1 MRLGRRAPSSPTA
14 TPGASLPLRAQALVP
29 FALALALVV
38 AFAAVGAALVA
49 RSAVDRELGA
59 QAGTA
64 RHLVVGQLETTR
76 QRLSAEVAELG
87 DGQARGSGRPL
98 EEQLM
103 AFSRREKLTLAAA
116 IDEGGAP
123 VGDGRLAWAR
133 LPFARALSE
142 QARRAGKPISG
153 TGRSKQDEPF
163 VLSVAHDRSGRTF
176 VVGRSVDRRMLTEV
190 ESNLTVEEISD
201 NLNQLA
207 GRMARIA
214 SGRSAPFQKIHDQLI
229 RESRPGLMAGWRLLL
244 ARMRRRSQQKG
255 EWENLLRLV
264 PKEEQQE
271 LQELLVASR
280 QRKEFL
286 LRLIYQQRY
295 KNILEFWLYIHVP
308 FTIALLVFAVL
319 HLVGVFY
326 YGRIVW

>member
-1 MRLGRRAPSSPTA
+1 MPIARSGVLWRRIFVILLIA
-14 TPGASLPLRAQALVP
+14 TGASYFYYQSKEFPHGGTRWGLAYGIAGLLLILLLAFFGVRKRWYRSTWGTVEQWLQSHIWLGV
-29 FALALALVV
+29 LALIVLV
-38 AFAAVGAALVA
+38 FHTGMRFHDKIAVTTLV
-49 RSAVDRELGA
+49 L
-59 QAGTA
+59 TA
-64 RHLVVGQLETTR
+64 IV
-76 QRLSAEVAELG
+76 
-87 DGQARGSGRPL
+87 
-98 EEQLM
+98 
-103 AFSRREKLTLAAA
+103 
-116 IDEGGAP
+116 
-123 VGDGRLAWAR
+123 
-133 LPFARALSE
+133 
-142 QARRAGKPISG
+142 
-153 TGRSKQDEPF
+153 
-163 VLSVAHDRSGRTF
+163 VLSGIFGAVLYAT
-176 VVGRSVDRRMLTEV
+176 VPRMLTEV

>member
-1 MRLGRRAPSSPTA
+1 M
-14 TPGASLPLRAQALVP
+14 
-29 FALALALVV
+29 LALIVLV
-38 AFAAVGAALVA
+38 FHTGMRFHDKIAVTTLV
-49 RSAVDRELGA
+49 L
-59 QAGTA
+59 TA
-64 RHLVVGQLETTR
+64 IV
-76 QRLSAEVAELG
+76 
-87 DGQARGSGRPL
+87 
-98 EEQLM
+98 
-103 AFSRREKLTLAAA
+103 
-116 IDEGGAP
+116 
-123 VGDGRLAWAR
+123 
-133 LPFARALSE
+133 
-142 QARRAGKPISG
+142 
-153 TGRSKQDEPF
+153 
-163 VLSVAHDRSGRTF
+163 VLSGIFGAVLYAT
-176 VVGRSVDRRMLTEV
+176 VPRMLTEV

>member
-1 MRLGRRAPSSPTA
+1 VILLIA
-14 TPGASLPLRAQALVP
+14 TGASYFYYQSKEFPHGGSRWGLAYGIAG
-29 FALALALVV
+29 LALILLLAFFGVRKRWYRSTWGTVEQWLQSHIWLGVLALIVLVFHTGMRFHDKIAVTTLVLTAVV
-38 AFAAVGAALVA
+38 VFSGIFGAVLYATV
-49 RSAVDRELGA
+49 
-59 QAGTA
+59 
-64 RHLVVGQLETTR
+64 
-76 QRLSAEVAELG
+76 
-87 DGQARGSGRPL
+87 P
-98 EEQLM
+98 
-103 AFSRREKLTLAAA
+103 
-116 IDEGGAP
+116 
-123 VGDGRLAWAR
+123 
-133 LPFARALSE
+133 
-142 QARRAGKPISG
+142 
-153 TGRSKQDEPF
+153 
-163 VLSVAHDRSGRTF
+163 
-176 VVGRSVDRRMLTEV
+176 RMLTEV

-214 SGRSAPFQKIHDQLI
+214 SGRSKPFQKIHDQLI
-229 RESRPGLMAGWRLLL
+229 RDSRPGVLAGWRLLL
-244 ARMRRRSQQKG
+244 ARMRRGSQQKG